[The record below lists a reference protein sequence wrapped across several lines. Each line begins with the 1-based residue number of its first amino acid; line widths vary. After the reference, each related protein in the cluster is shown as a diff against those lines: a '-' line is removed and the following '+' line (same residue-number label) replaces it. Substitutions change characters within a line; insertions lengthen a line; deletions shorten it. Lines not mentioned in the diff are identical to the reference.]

1 MTKLIYK
8 YLDHKASEEEIEQL
22 FDWIDA
28 SKENKKQFIAL
39 KTAWAITATSKTQTS
54 ETLKILKD
62 KTIKQKTKAFTYLK
76 YAAILVIAL
85 GIGRAIFNKP
95 INKNTNEVIL
105 ELSNG
110 VVKHIHDNQENVLI
124 NKDGIVIGKQTD
136 NEIIYNS
143 NIKSEELKYNTIK
156 IPFGKRFK
164 VILSDSTIVHLNAGT
179 TFRFPENFIAS
190 ANRDVFLTG
199 EAFFEV
205 TKNEQSPF
213 IVHSDKINI
222 QVLGTKF
229 NVSSYPNDASSHS
242 ELLEG
247 SVKISAANDASKY
260 SILEP
265 NQQAKWIDK
274 RNAFE
279 VKSVNTYDHIAW
291 VNGEIIFKDMPFS
304 ALCKKLE
311 RAYNVAIINKN
322 KTLDNQEFSGAIRI
336 EESNIETLFKLLQID
351 TPFEYSI
358 KNNIIIIND

>member
-1 MTKLIYK
+1 MIKLIYK
-8 YLDHKASEEEIEQL
+8 YLDQKASEEEIAEL

-39 KTAWAITATSKTQTS
+39 KTAWALTESPNASTLETIR
-54 ETLKILKD
+54 TLKE
-62 KTIKQKTKAFTYLK
+62 KTIKKERKVFNYWK
-76 YAAILVIAL
+76 YAAILVIAF
-85 GIGRAIFNKP
+85 GVGRAIYN
-95 INKNTNEVIL
+95 NTRTENNNDVIL

-110 VVKHIHDNQENVLI
+110 VVKHINDNQENILT

-136 NEIIYNS
+136 HEIVYNT
-143 NIKSEELKYNTIK
+143 NVKSEELKYNTIK
-156 IPFGKRFK
+156 IPYGKRFK
-164 VILSDSTIVHLNAGT
+164 VVLSDSTVVHLNAGT

-213 IVHSDKINI
+213 IVHSDKVNI

-229 NVSSYPNDASSHS
+229 NVSSYPNDTNSHS

-247 SVKISAANDASKY
+247 SVKISAVSDTSKY

-265 NQQAKWIDK
+265 NQQAIWLEKQNTFDIKD
-274 RNAFE
+274 
-279 VKSVNTYDHIAW
+279 VNTIDHIAW
-291 VNGEIIFKDMPFS
+291 VNGEILFKDMPFS

-311 RAYNVAIINKN
+311 RAYNVAIINDN
-322 KTLDNQEFSGAIRI
+322 KILENQEFSGSIRI
-336 EESNIETLFKLLQID
+336 DESDIETLFKLLQID